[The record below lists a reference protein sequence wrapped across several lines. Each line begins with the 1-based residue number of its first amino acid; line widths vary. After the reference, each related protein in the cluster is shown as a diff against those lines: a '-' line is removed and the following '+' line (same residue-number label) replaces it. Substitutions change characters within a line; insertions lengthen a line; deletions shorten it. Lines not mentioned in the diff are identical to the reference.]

1 MNKIFFFFLLINS
14 STYANNCVVLDN
26 LGILQGSLK
35 GYTVVRTLSPDIK
48 EYFKLEKKTSIDRS
62 LIAKIRCL
70 NESDEN
76 YRFKTRL
83 VLKHSSANFRSIVA
97 SDWSHLEC
105 EDSSFEEVKKAR
117 ERSLRQASKWIGSCR
132 YSNIMLE
139 NYLSR

>member
-26 LGILQGSLK
+26 LGILQGPLK

>member
-1 MNKIFFFFLLINS
+1 MNKFFLFFLLLNS
-14 STYANNCVVLDN
+14 SLFANNCIVLDN
-26 LGILQGSLK
+26 LGILKNPLK
-35 GYTVVRTLSPDIK
+35 GYTVVKTLPRDVK
-48 EYFKLEKKTSIDRS
+48 EYFKLEKKTSIEKS
-62 LIAKIRCL
+62 LIAKIRCF
-70 NESDEN
+70 NDSDEN